1 MLFGKKLPLTILSL
15 IVFTPT
21 MFGIA
26 QAKSV
31 YSITKHLE
39 DELTAYDIQ
48 DDQITYQT
56 YAKNLDHHGYGA
68 VGLALDPCSA
78 TLFVTYEESNVIE
91 MVNAKTMISEENPT
105 TVPEG
110 ASLAGIAF
118 DQTKQKT
125 TKRVVFL
132 FNSRRLSG
140 IIKNWSG

>member
-31 YSITKHLE
+31 YAITKHLE

-48 DDQITYQT
+48 DDQIDYQAT
-56 YAKNLDHHGYGA
+56 GDVTGNANGA
-68 VGLALDPCSA
+68 VGLALDPDSGVM
-78 TLFVTYEESNVIE
+78 FVTYEDDNIIE
-91 MVNAKTMISEENPT
+91 MVNAKTLAPLGRSK
-105 TVPEG
+105 TVTD
-110 ASLAGIAF
+110 AANLAGITF

-132 FNSRRLSG
+132 FNSRRLSD
-140 IIKNWSG
+140 IIKNWSD